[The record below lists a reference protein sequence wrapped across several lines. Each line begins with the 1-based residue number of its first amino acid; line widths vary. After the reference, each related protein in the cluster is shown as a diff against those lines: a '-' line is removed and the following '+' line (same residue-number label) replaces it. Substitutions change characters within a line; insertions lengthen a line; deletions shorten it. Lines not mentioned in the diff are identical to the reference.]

1 MRTLKHLLVL
11 STGLTAIAFD
21 PGAGWKKDESGN
33 IVTDGNGNPIMVGDD
48 GKETAIASGY
58 IQRINGESAKY
69 RTTAK
74 ELEAKLAAF
83 GDLDP
88 AAARE
93 AIEKTKDLDL
103 SKLVEKGEVDKVRT
117 AITTQYEKQQ
127 AELTDKLAKAQA
139 ERDNLLR
146 ANAFSTSKFLNERL
160 AVPRD
165 FVESTYRDQFKI
177 EEGRLVPVGADGE
190 PIYNSRGELASV
202 DEAFEIFIS
211 QRPDKDQL
219 LRAPAHS
226 GTGSGGAGGGRG
238 GSNVM
243 RRGEFDKLAPMDKAT
258 VGKKIA
264 AGELRLV
271 D

>member
-1 MRTLKHLLVL
+1 MRTLKHLLVMSTSL
-11 STGLTAIAFD
+11 SAIAFENKT
-21 PGAGWKKDESGN
+21 GWKLDDGGN
-33 IVTDGNGNPIMVGDD
+33 IVTDSSGNPIMVGDD

-58 IQRINGESAKY
+58 IQRINSESARY
-69 RTTAK
+69 RTTAR
-74 ELEAKLAAF
+74 ELETKLAAF

-93 AIEKTKDLDL
+93 AIEKTKDIDL
-103 SKLVEKGEVDKVRT
+103 TKLVEKGEVDKVRT
-117 AITTQYEKQQ
+117 AITTQYEQK
-127 AELTDKLAKAQA
+127 LTDAEKRAAEIAA

-146 ANAFSTSKFLNERL
+146 TNAFSTSKFLNERL

-165 FVESTYRDQFKI
+165 FVESTYRDRFKI
-177 EEGRLVPVGADGE
+177 EEGRLVPVGADGQ

-202 DEAFEIFIS
+202 DEAFEMFIS
-211 QRPDKDQL
+211 QRTDKDQL

-226 GTGSGGAGGGRG
+226 GTGSSGAGGGRG
-238 GSNVM
+238 GGNVM
-243 RRGEFDKLAPMDKAT
+243 RRGDFDKLAPMDKAT
-258 VGKKIA
+258 VGKKVA